1 MIVPECFW
9 DYYKGQQQ
17 RIKRDYGR
25 ALQHFEIEGVHDLRV
40 DIKRLRAYFNL
51 IEAINPVFQAKPN
64 FKRIRGL
71 FKSAG
76 PLRDV
81 QVQQQV
87 VLKWSQESELELS
100 EYYNY
105 LKQKEFTAR
114 KDFYRTSRK
123 FDFKVFSATWT
134 KIRHSMM
141 YISHDYVQ
149 FKAEGRLNDLVAEVI
164 SFKNN
169 QDFVEEDYH
178 PIRILSKEARYTL
191 EIIQNCY
198 PTQSHW
204 EELNVSLRSLHQ
216 ALGKWHDA
224 DIALLFLD
232 GFMLEYKQPSF
243 FNKDSYMFYFKGL
256 QKQKKDMLEQFE
268 TNWGRFIGLIGS
280 ISAPPDKDQN
290 NGQA

>member
-9 DYYKGQQQ
+9 KFYKGQQL

-25 ALQHFEIEGVHDLRV
+25 ALHHFEIEGVHDLRV

-64 FKRIRGL
+64 FKRIRRL

-87 VLKWSQESELELS
+87 VQKWGRESELELS
-100 EYYNY
+100 EYYNT

-123 FDFKVFSATWT
+123 FDFKVFPANWT
-134 KIRHSMM
+134 KIHRSMM

-149 FKAEGRLNDLVAEVI
+149 FKAEGRLNDLVDKVI
-164 SFKNN
+164 SFKNK
-169 QDFVEEDYH
+169 QDFMEEDYH
-178 PIRILSKEARYTL
+178 SIRILAKEARYTL
-191 EIIQNCY
+191 EVLQNCY
-198 PTQSHW
+198 PPKSHW
-204 EELNVSLRSLHQ
+204 EELNISLRSLHQ

-232 GFMLEYKQPSF
+232 GFMLEYRQPSF
-243 FNKDSYMFYFKGL
+243 FNKDSYLTYFKGL
-256 QKQKKDMLEQFE
+256 QKQKKDMLGQFE
-268 TNWGRFIGLIGS
+268 TNWECFIRLIES
-280 ISAPPDKDQN
+280 KITPPDKDQN
-290 NGQA
+290 DGQA